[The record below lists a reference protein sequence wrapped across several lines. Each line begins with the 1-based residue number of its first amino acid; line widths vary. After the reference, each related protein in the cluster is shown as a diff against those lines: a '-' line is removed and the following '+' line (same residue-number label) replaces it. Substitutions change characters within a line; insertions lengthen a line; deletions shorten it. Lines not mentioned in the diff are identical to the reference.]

1 MKKLFGIVLAAALLL
16 CMLPTTVFSATVI
29 DEVLLSLP
37 EPIVG
42 QTPPKP
48 TALSDDISVYAYEWY
63 HGGERLSSYDVLES
77 GETYKLKVR
86 ITTLKQFSDDVS
98 VKVNNFPA
106 NVLQIEYNNTHV
118 VLERTFV
125 MPQLGYTLSFEP
137 GLMSSGTMEPMKGK
151 TSYILPPCTFPAPA
165 GKEFRYWRVD
175 GTNDM
180 YEAGD
185 TIILRADTTLIPS
198 WGDASTRTKISEV
211 VAKSNAESVV
221 KLYGVIKSPEFTVTQ
236 GTPAKVMSSL
246 GNLNWQKNV
255 DGNWETQQSGRFTP
269 GQWRM
274 SASVRIDGD
283 DANTYEF
290 GNSVTFV
297 VDGRSWTAD
306 KPNNNATYC
315 YVHVTS
321 PTFDIADDPNTKPP
335 QEITSLK
342 LSVSGYKVGA
352 KVSKAQ
358 VSSND
363 PNVLVKIQQFS
374 AFIDSNADG
383 TPEDV
388 ASVGEVFEADL
399 LYAVD
404 IIITAKDG
412 YDISKLSLPN
422 VTLNG
427 STVLGSYNAN
437 DDRYEGVGFLPVFEI
452 CKISFSAGGGNGT
465 MQSVTVEKGAYTL
478 PQSSFTAPEGKQFKA
493 WSVGGKET
501 APGSKITVKTD
512 TVLTA
517 VWEDLPAQEV
527 ITPDTKP
534 EPTVADPTPGQ
545 EIDPTPG
552 QQIDPSSGE
561 EETPG
566 EDDKEA
572 PKPDWLLYG
581 GIGGGALVVMALP
594 ILLCVGIGG
603 GVLVVIA
610 LLILLFLRKKKK
622 EA

>member
-16 CMLPTTVFSATVI
+16 CMLPTAVFSATVI
-29 DEVLLSLP
+29 NEVLLSLP

-48 TALSDDISVYAYEWY
+48 TALSDDVSIYAYEWY
-63 HGGERLSSYDVLES
+63 HGGESLSSYDVLES

-106 NVLQIEYNNTHV
+106 NVLEIEYNNTHV
-118 VLERTFV
+118 VFERTFV
-125 MPQLGYTLSFEP
+125 MPQLGYTLSFDP

-165 GKEFRYWRVD
+165 GKEFRYWRID

-185 TIILRADTTLIPS
+185 TIILHADTTLIPS

-211 VAKSNAESVV
+211 VADSNAESVV
-221 KLYGVIKSPEFTVTQ
+221 KLYGVIQSPEFTVTQ
-236 GTPAKVMSSL
+236 GAPAKVMSSL

-255 DGNWETQQSGRFTP
+255 GGVWETQQSGRFTP

-274 SASVRIDGD
+274 SASVRIDGE

-290 GNSVTFV
+290 GNSVTFT

-306 KPNNNATYC
+306 KPNNNLTYC

-321 PTFDIADDPNTKPP
+321 PTFEIADDPNIKPP
-335 QEITSLK
+335 QEITALQ

-358 VSSND
+358 VSCNN
-363 PNVLVKIQQFS
+363 PNVLVKTQFS

-383 TPEDV
+383 VPED
-388 ASVGEVFEADL
+388 AAPVGEVFEADL
-399 LYAVD
+399 LYAVN

-412 YDISKLSLPN
+412 YDISKLSMPN

-427 STVLGSYNAN
+427 SAVLGSYNAN
-437 DDRYEGVGFLPVFEI
+437 DDRYEGVGVLPVFET
-452 CKISFSAGGGNGT
+452 CKISFSAGGGSGT

-478 PQSSFTAPEGKQFKA
+478 PQNSFTAPEGKQFKA

-517 VWEDLPAQEV
+517 VWEDLPAQET

-534 EPTVADPTPGQ
+534 EPTAAEPTPGQEIDPTPGQ

-552 QQIDPSSGE
+552 QEIAPSSGE
-561 EETPG
+561 EKTPG
-566 EDDKEA
+566 EDGKEA
-572 PKPDWLLYG
+572 PKPDWLTYAV
-581 GIGGGALVVMALP
+581 IGGAGL
-594 ILLCVGIGG
+594 
-603 GVLVVIA
+603 
-610 LLILLFLRKKKK
+610 LLILCIIFLLIKRKKNKMK
-622 EA
+622 G